1 MTRILST
8 LDTYKVLGENLI
20 RARSSTPD
28 KEIDDLRN
36 AIMEIKKRLNTLEEE
51 NKILREKIQ
60 SNQQRSIEMFTE
72 LMKKQLE
79 FGNQQVVFMERMNN
93 AEKDSA
99 SRYDEVMVILQRL
112 MSQDEENGQP
122 SSLNEIMILRSS
134 TER

>member
-1 MTRILST
+1 MLKLLKNLTSDFDKNLST

-79 FGNQQVVFMERMNN
+79 FGNQQVIFMEHMNN

-99 SRYDEVMVILQRL
+99 SRHDVL
-112 MSQDEENGQP
+112 MLINF
-122 SSLNEIMILRSS
+122 
-134 TER
+134 